1 VTEISNDLFQRII
14 EICKKE
20 KNHKM
25 TFLRFIE
32 RARRDRQREKETE
45 KKIDRERDREKDIL
59 RFRGKER

>member
-1 VTEISNDLFQRII
+1 
-14 EICKKE
+14 
-20 KNHKM
+20 M